1 MDAPNPDSGEEYF
14 HTNTQLYNTLDEH
27 NRFKIGEA
35 VTAPWNVPPPGTEPT
50 MDGFVT
56 DYIST
61 FTGEVGRQPTYE
73 EYAQIMTG
81 YTPEQ
86 VPVLSGLAK
95 GFGVFDHWFC
105 EVPSQTFMNRSFWTA
120 GTSSGFVV
128 NSPAK
133 KWTEKN
139 TAETLF
145 DRLEAHGRTWKVYVL
160 EPSRLSFT
168 GWIHMPRLKDR
179 LATNIVPFS
188 EFERDAANGTLPDFS
203 LIEPTLAAG
212 HADYH
217 PALGRALI
225 GGDVDIAIDPP
236 SSILGGEDFLARIY
250 RAIRS
255 ADSSRGLQRLQHD
268 LLHRLGRAR
277 RHLRPR
283 SSRSGAPAGPRRPRR
298 GVRLHLRPLRL
309 PRARD
314 HRLPV
319 DRRGHGDQRRV
330 PPHLAARHAAQDA
343 GIWATRSATATPPP
357 APSTTCSP
365 ARRRETRRA
374 GPTCTRGPC
383 RTGS

>member
-35 VTAPWNVPPPGTEPT
+35 VTAPWNVPSPGTEPT

-145 DRLEAHGRTWKVYVL
+145 DRLEAHGRTWKIYVL

-217 PALGRALI
+217 PALR
-225 GGDVDIAIDPP
+225 P
-236 SSILGGEDFLARIY
+236 
-250 RAIRS
+250 S
-255 ADSSRGLQRLQHD
+255 ADRRRRRHRDRPAVLDPRGRGLPRAHLPRDQIGRLLRGLQRLQHD

-283 SSRSGAPAGPRRPRR
+283 ASRSGAPAGPRGPRR
-298 GVRLHLRPLRL
+298 
-309 PRARD
+309 
-314 HRLPV
+314 
-319 DRRGHGDQRRV
+319 
-330 PPHLAARHAAQDA
+330 
-343 GIWATRSATATPPP
+343 
-357 APSTTCSP
+357 
-365 ARRRETRRA
+365 
-374 GPTCTRGPC
+374 
-383 RTGS
+383 